1 LYPAMNTLRRVLY
14 LEAGVWAVAGASMAL
29 APRFVLVTLFDQPPQ
44 GEFAWLRL
52 YGIQTLGLA
61 MLMVL
66 VAHRI
71 EQLWWWSWAFVL
83 VTAATAGLVVLNAA
97 FGLAPGQSG
106 VLWWLFGF
114 VALVFSF
121 GLLYGMFVSSR
132 EQPFPG

>member
-1 LYPAMNTLRRVLY
+1 VNILRRVLY
-14 LEAGVWAVAGASMAL
+14 LEAGVWAVTGAALAL

-52 YGIQTLGLA
+52 DGIQTVGLA

-71 EQLWWWSWAFVL
+71 EQLWWWSWAFAL
-83 VTAATAGLVVLNAA
+83 VTVATAALAVLNAA

-106 VLWWLFGF
+106 VLWWLFGV
-114 VALVFSF
+114 VALAFSF
-121 GLLYGMFVSSR
+121 ALLYGLFASSK

>member
-1 LYPAMNTLRRVLY
+1 MDTLRRVLY
-14 LEAGVWAVAGASMAL
+14 LEAAVWVVAGAALAL

-52 YGIQTLGLA
+52 YGVQAVGLA

-71 EQLWWWSWAFVL
+71 EQLWWWSWAFAL
-83 VTAATAGLVVLNAA
+83 VTAGTGGIAVLNAA
-97 FGLAPGQSG
+97 FGLTPHESSA
-106 VLWWLFGF
+106 LWWLF
-114 VALVFSF
+114 ALVTLAFAF
-121 GLLYGMFVSSR
+121 ALLYGLFASSK

>member
-1 LYPAMNTLRRVLY
+1 MNTLRRVLY
-14 LEAGVWAVAGASMAL
+14 LEAGVWAVAGAALAL

-71 EQLWWWSWAFVL
+71 EQLWWWSWAFAL
-83 VTAATAGLVVLNAA
+83 VTAATAALVVLNAA
-97 FGLAPGQSG
+97 FGLVPGQSG

-114 VALVFSF
+114 VALAFSF
-121 GLLYGMFVSSR
+121 ALLYGLFASSR